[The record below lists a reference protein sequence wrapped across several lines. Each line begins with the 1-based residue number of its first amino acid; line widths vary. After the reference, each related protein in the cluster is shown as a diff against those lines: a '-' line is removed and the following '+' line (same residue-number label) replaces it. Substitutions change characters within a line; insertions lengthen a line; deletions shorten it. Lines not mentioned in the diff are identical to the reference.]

1 MLGTSTLS
9 LDSIFPRLHSM
20 VEIQLVEIKAQLE
33 RGRTRMYL
41 KAVNHKIM
49 RRLLGKVTEQALV
62 LLHDEIVSIQD
73 KDPNRCVCSIQS
85 YCGLPCSH
93 DLSAILASDG
103 YISLASI
110 HPFWKILDLE
120 GDSATVITE
129 NEHWVSIKES
139 LNELSGLHPSKWR
152 WYADQIHNMI
162 HPDDTHVT

>member
-9 LDSIFPRLHSM
+9 LDFIFPRLHSM

-73 KDPNRCVCSIQS
+73 KDPNRCVCSI
-85 YCGLPCSH
+85 
-93 DLSAILASDG
+93 
-103 YISLASI
+103 
-110 HPFWKILDLE
+110 
-120 GDSATVITE
+120 
-129 NEHWVSIKES
+129 
-139 LNELSGLHPSKWR
+139 
-152 WYADQIHNMI
+152 
-162 HPDDTHVT
+162 